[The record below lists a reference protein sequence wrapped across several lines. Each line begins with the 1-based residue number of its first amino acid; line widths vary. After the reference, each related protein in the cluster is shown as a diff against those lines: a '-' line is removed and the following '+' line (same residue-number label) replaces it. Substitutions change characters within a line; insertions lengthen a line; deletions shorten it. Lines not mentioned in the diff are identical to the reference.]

1 MERLMLLEMKVF
13 AIAIDPFTN
22 APIVIL
28 KDAEE
33 VNTLPVWIGVLEAG
47 AIASEIEKIHFTR
60 PMPHDLM
67 SNLLKTLE
75 LKLEKIEIADIRD
88 NVYYASIHIISE
100 EKKSYTLDSRPSD
113 AIALALRME
122 APIYVDTTVLDKSV
136 DVELGAMGAGKESG
150 KTEDIL
156 DLLEE
161 LSPEDFGKYKM

>member
-1 MERLMLLEMKVF
+1 MLLEMKVF

-28 KDAEE
+28 KDADE

-47 AIASEIEKIHFTR
+47 AIASEIEKIRFSR

-67 SNLLKTLE
+67 SNLLKVLDMS
-75 LKLEKIEIADIRD
+75 LEKIEIADIRD
-88 NVYYASIHIISE
+88 NVYYASIHLISKD
-100 EKKSYTLDSRPSD
+100 KKSYTLDSRPSD

-122 APIYVDTTVLDKSV
+122 APIYVDSTVLDKST
-136 DVELGAMGAGKESG
+136 DMEIGSIQGNDGEKKAGS
-150 KTEDIL
+150 EDIL

>member
-1 MERLMLLEMKVF
+1 MLLEMKVF

-28 KDAEE
+28 KDADE

-47 AIASEIEKIHFTR
+47 AIASEIEKIRFSR

-67 SNLLKTLE
+67 SNLLKLLGLTLQ
-75 LKLEKIEIADIRD
+75 KIEIADIRD
-88 NVYYASIHIISE
+88 NVYYASIHISSK

-122 APIYVDTTVLDKSV
+122 APIYVDTLVLDKST
-136 DVELGAMGAGKESG
+136 DIDLGSMPGSDGGKKAGA
-150 KTEDIL
+150 EDIL
-156 DLLEE
+156 DLLDE